1 MMSKTKRQRKESP
14 AAPAREAPL
23 KDFLDRIAPGV
34 IQFRTDHYLCGN
46 TWRCVWA
53 LREYPTSTKELALL
67 RRLGERS
74 GVTLHIYHRLVDA
87 AGEERI
93 LHAAE
98 NRDRLRRSGSGDL
111 RQAVLAEAGLRD
123 MAGLVEHIRQSRE
136 PLVHCAVFLELT
148 AQDLEGLRG
157 LQAEVLSTLTRSRL
171 NVDRLLLRQR
181 EGFLSVNPAGHNAFG
196 PEYERVLPV
205 GSEADLFPLHFSGKT
220 DPKGFYLGRDKYGS
234 NIIVDLDRRAED
246 KTNAHI
252 LILGSSGQGKSYL
265 LKLLA
270 CNLLESGKAVLCL
283 DLEHEMAELCGH
295 LGGCFVDP
303 MAGDVRVN
311 LLEPKRWDDGSGVRA
326 DDVPGPFRQATLLS
340 QHISFLKDCFRAYKD
355 LSDPQAD
362 LLELMLGRLYAKWGI
377 SDQTDFSALAP
388 EDYPILSDFYD
399 LLEEEYAACQERSD
413 QDLYPP
419 ERLRDLLLGLHSL
432 CRGADSRFFNG
443 PTNVTSHRFLVFGVK
458 DALHADRR
466 LRNLLL
472 LNILG
477 YFSHRL
483 LTAGNTVA
491 VLDELYLFLS
501 IPVMIEYI
509 RGFMKRARKK
519 DSSLLLAS
527 QNLEDFCL
535 PGVAE
540 LTRPLF
546 AIPTHQFLF
555 HAGAIDRAFYMDS
568 LQLEPSEFEHIRQ
581 PCRGVCL
588 YRCGSERYLLAVEAP
603 PYKEKLFGTAG
614 GR

>member
-1 MMSKTKRQRKESP
+1 MGKSKQQKKGVP
-14 AAPAREAPL
+14 APREQEPPL
-23 KDFLDRIAPGV
+23 KDFLDRVAPGV

-46 TWRCVWA
+46 TFRCVWA
-53 LREYPTSTKELALL
+53 LREYPTATKELALL

-74 GVTLHIYHRLVDA
+74 GVTLHIYHRMVDA
-87 AGEERI
+87 AEEERI

-111 RQAVLAEAGLRD
+111 RQAVLAEADLRD
-123 MAGLVEHIRQSRE
+123 MADLVERTRQSRE

-148 AQDLEGLRG
+148 ARDLEGLKA

-196 PEYERVLPV
+196 AEFERVLPAS
-205 GSEADLFPLHFSGKT
+205 SEADLFPLHFSGKT
-220 DPKGFYLGRDKYGS
+220 DPRGFYLGRDKYGS
-234 NIIVDLDRRAED
+234 NVIVDLSRRAED
-246 KTNAHI
+246 KTNESI

-265 LKLLA
+265 LKLLV
-270 CNLLESGKAVLCL
+270 CNLLESGKYALCL
-283 DLEHEMAELCGH
+283 DPEHEMEEPCRA
-295 LGGCFVDP
+295 LGGCFVDL
-303 MAGDVRVN
+303 MGGDVRIN
-311 LLEPKRWDDGSGVRA
+311 LLEPKRWDDGSGA
-326 DDVPGPFRQATLLS
+326 SGGDAPGPFRQATLLS

-362 LLELMLGRLYAKWGI
+362 VLELMLGRLYAKWGI

-388 EDYPILSDFYD
+388 EDYPILSDFYA
-399 LLEEEYAACQERSD
+399 LLEEEYAACQKGAG
-413 QDLYPP
+413 QGLYPP
-419 ERLRDLLLGLHSL
+419 ELLRDLLLGLHSL

-466 LRNLLL
+466 LRDLLL
-472 LNILG
+472 LNVLS

-483 LTAGNTVA
+483 LTVGNTVA

-501 IPVMIEYI
+501 VPVMIEYI
-509 RGFMKRARKK
+509 RNFMKRARKK

-527 QNLEDFCL
+527 QNLEDFNL

-555 HAGAIDRAFYMDS
+555 YAGNVDSRFYTDN
-568 LQLEPSEFEHIRQ
+568 LQLSPSEYELIRQ
-581 PCRGVCL
+581 PHRGVCL
-588 YRCGSERYLLAVEAP
+588 YKCGSERYLLAVEAP
-603 PYKEKLFGTAG
+603 KYKEALFGTAG
-614 GR
+614 GK